1 MGGWQY
7 NRRVHKYRDA
17 RSRLETDGLHYKEGA
32 KAMFGSKKNKEY
44 DVRLTDKQIQQ
55 ITKDMSRSERK
66 EFNKRQRQME
76 ADRQWDAMIMSELFM
91 DD

>member
-1 MGGWQY
+1 M
-7 NRRVHKYRDA
+7 
-17 RSRLETDGLHYKEGA
+17 EGA
-32 KAMFGSKKNKEY
+32 EAMFGFGKSNEH

-55 ITKDMSRSERK
+55 ITKDMSRSERR

-76 ADRQWDAMIMSELFM
+76 ADRQWDVMIMSELFM

>member
-1 MGGWQY
+1 
-7 NRRVHKYRDA
+7 
-17 RSRLETDGLHYKEGA
+17 
-32 KAMFGSKKNKEY
+32 MFGFGKSNEH

-55 ITKDMSRSERK
+55 ITKDMSRSERR

>member
-1 MGGWQY
+1 
-7 NRRVHKYRDA
+7 
-17 RSRLETDGLHYKEGA
+17 
-32 KAMFGSKKNKEY
+32 MFGFGKSNEH

-76 ADRQWDAMIMSELFM
+76 SDKQWDTMIMSELFM